1 MSSTEERNAKDD
13 MAICDKA
20 TPGPWYR
27 EKTGATCCGCSVEVE
42 IADTG
47 PFGDDD
53 CNVYVERLVT
63 YPLDDADFIATARE
77 ALPYWIKRAVRLEK
91 ALDRAC
97 EFLKVTIFACPPE
110 DNWGIER
117 KGCDWGDC
125 DKCWK
130 KYFLEVSNDA

>member
-1 MSSTEERNAKDD
+1 MRNAKDD

-53 CNVYVERLVT
+53 CNVYVERLAT
-63 YPLDDADFIATARE
+63 YPLDDADFIAMARE
-77 ALPYWIKRAVRLEK
+77 ALPYWIARAEKMEK
-91 ALDRAC
+91 ALERAC
-97 EFLKVTIFACPPE
+97 EYVDDILDDCPHRQRCE
-110 DNWGIER
+110 
-117 KGCDWGDC
+117 KGCGSDSEIIA
-125 DKCWK
+125 CWK
-130 KYFLEVSNDA
+130 QYFLEEGGQDQ